1 MVVVTGVEASP
12 GLLLGDRYR
21 LDDRIAA
28 GGMGEVWRATDLV
41 LDRPVAVKLL
51 RFGYAA
57 GRIEL
62 ARFRAEARHAGSLS
76 HPGIA
81 QIYDYHEA
89 DSPIAP
95 YLVMELVDG
104 PSLARLLDKGPVDPA
119 RTMGLIAQAAR
130 ALQAAH
136 TAGLVHRDIKPGNLL
151 VSRNGQVKVTDFG
164 IAHATGSAPLTRPG
178 TLMGTPAYLAP
189 EQVAGAHATPAT
201 DLYALGIVTYQ
212 CLTGRPPFTGPPLVV
227 ALAHMERPLPPLP
240 QSVPEEVAALVAD
253 LTSKDPCIRP
263 AGAGVVAQRA
273 EELYA
278 ALTATATRQHGKHTG
293 RQGRKS
299 AYVASAA
306 MAVAAVAATGW
317 ILTGT
322 HAPVPEHL
330 QSIVPTV
337 SQPPAP
343 RGSRPAQRVAHPSK
357 TPVTG
362 ATAAPAQG
370 RQSTVGSHRPP
381 TASVVATKAPTP
393 TGHRTSGPPTPTRNP
408 ASGTPT
414 PTHAPTTGAPTP
426 SGSPTNG
433 TPTPTGD
440 PTSGPPTPTG
450 NPTNG
455 TPTPTG
461 TPTTGTGTSTP
472 TGSPTGDPS
481 TQTGNPA
488 SDPSTQTGNPASG
501 TPTPTD
507 TPTGTTSQAG
517 SHTNETPA
525 PSGQGALRLQGR
537 KKRQPQVC
545 RTRSPVPCYR
555 LLALACLA

>member
-1 MVVVTGVEASP
+1 
-12 GLLLGDRYR
+12 
-21 LDDRIAA
+21 
-28 GGMGEVWRATDLV
+28 MGEVWRATDLV

-57 GRIEL
+57 GRTEL

-130 ALQAAH
+130 ALHAAH

-151 VSRNGQVKVTDFG
+151 VSRSGQVKVTDFG

-201 DLYALGIVTYQ
+201 DLYALGIVAYQ
-212 CLTGRPPFTGPPLVV
+212 CLTGRPPFTGPPVVV

-240 QSVPEEVAALVAD
+240 PSVPGEVAALVAD
-253 LTSKDPCIRP
+253 LTSKDPWIRP

-273 EELYA
+273 EELHV

-306 MAVAAVAATGW
+306 MAVAAIAATGW

-322 HAPVPEHL
+322 HAPVPEHS
-330 QSIVPTV
+330 QSTVPTV

-370 RQSTVGSHRPP
+370 RQSTAGSHQPP

-393 TGHRTSGPPTPTRNP
+393 TGHQTSGTPTPTRNP

-414 PTHAPTTGAPTP
+414 PTHAPTTGTPTP

-433 TPTPTGD
+433 TPTPTGS
-440 PTSGPPTPTG
+440 PTS
-450 NPTNG
+450 G
-455 TPTPTG
+455 TPTPTRSPTSGTPTSTG
-461 TPTTGTGTSTP
+461 TPTTGTPTGSPTSDPSTP
-472 TGSPTGDPS
+472 TGSPASDSSTPTGSLTGDPS
-481 TQTGNPA
+481 TPTGSSA
-488 SDPSTQTGNPASG
+488 SDPS
-501 TPTPTD
+501 TPTD

-517 SHTNETPA
+517 SPTNETPA
-525 PSGQGALRLQGR
+525 PSGPRVLRLQGR
-537 KKRQPQVC
+537 EKRKPQVR

-555 LLALACLA
+555 LLALACPA

>member
-1 MVVVTGVEASP
+1 
-12 GLLLGDRYR
+12 
-21 LDDRIAA
+21 
-28 GGMGEVWRATDLV
+28 MGEVWRATVLV

-104 PSLARLLDKGPVDPA
+104 PSLARLLDEGPVEPA

-151 VSRNGQVKVTDFG
+151 VSRSGQVKVTDFG
-164 IAHATGSAPLTRPG
+164 IAHATGSAPLPRPG

-201 DLYALGIVTYQ
+201 DLYALGIVAYQ
-212 CLTGRPPFTGPPLVV
+212 CLTGRPPFTGPPVAV

-253 LTSKDPCIRP
+253 LTSKDPRIRP
-263 AGAGVVAQRA
+263 ADAGVVAQRA

-299 AYVASAA
+299 AYAAAA
-306 MAVAAVAATGW
+306 MAAAAIAATGW

-330 QSIVPTV
+330 QSAVPTV
-337 SQPPAP
+337 SQPPTP
-343 RGSRPAQRVAHPSK
+343 RGSHPVQRAAHPSK

-362 ATAAPAQG
+362 ATAAPAQDQ
-370 RQSTVGSHRPP
+370 QSTVGSHQPP

-393 TGHRTSGPPTPTRNP
+393 TGHRTSGTPTPTRNP

-426 SGSPTNG
+426 SGSPTGG
-433 TPTPTGD
+433 TPTPTG
-440 PTSGPPTPTG
+440 S
-450 NPTNG
+450 PTND

-472 TGSPTGDPS
+472 TGSPTGDSP
-481 TQTGNPA
+481 TPTGNPA
-488 SDPSTQTGNPASG
+488 SDSS
-501 TPTPTD
+501 
-507 TPTGTTSQAG
+507 TPTGSSASDSFTPADTPAGATSQTG
-517 SHTNETPA
+517 SPTNEVPA
-525 PSGQGALRLQGR
+525 PSGQRALRLQGR
-537 KKRQPQVC
+537 EKRKPQAR
-545 RTRSPVPCYR
+545 RTRSPVHCHR